1 MLSCNGFWMKMEGD
15 FGSNADLL
23 AIEPELMAIVNLENV
38 FTPSYRSPDEAKA
51 EHRKVVEEW
60 KGKLVGYES

>member
-1 MLSCNGFWMKMEGD
+1 MKMEGD
-15 FGSNADLL
+15 FGSNADILE
-23 AIEPELMAIVNLENV
+23 IERELMGMVNLENV
-38 FTPSYRSPDEAKA
+38 VNASYRSPDEAKA